1 MILKHYIMRSL
12 KDPLNLIMCIIFP
25 SVMITIFTVAGNNSF
40 EDGAHIINGFNSIA
54 TGNTTFNAIFF
65 MFFSGMIVTDYL
77 YSEFRTDLRWRLM
90 ATPVR
95 FGKFVTCA
103 IAASMIVTIVNTVV
117 VLAFGKFALDAY
129 LHNLFITGAVLLTMG
144 IFVTLFGVL
153 CFMLIPKK
161 GTTTAII
168 MAFAFLQLLPLQF
181 NILNVTRGVIGIANF
196 LPVGAASGA
205 MMYSGN
211 MWVRFE
217 SGVANVY
224 SADMT
229 RALIHLGILVGYTVI
244 VAIAVAI
251 VGRTRKI

>member
-1 MILKHYIMRSL
+1 
-12 KDPLNLIMCIIFP
+12 
-25 SVMITIFTVAGNNSF
+25 MITIFTVAGNNAT
-40 EDGAHIINGFNSIA
+40 DGGRIINGFNVGA
-54 TGNTTFNAIFF
+54 TDNATFNAIFF

-90 ATPVR
+90 ATPIR
-95 FGKFVTCA
+95 FSKFVTSA
-103 IAASMIVTIVNTVV
+103 IVASMIVTIINTII
-117 VLAFGKFALDAY
+117 VLVFSRFVLDAY
-129 LHNLFITGAVLLTMG
+129 LHNIFITSAVLLTMG

-153 CFMLIPKK
+153 CFMLIPNK

-181 NILNVTRGVIGIANF
+181 NMIDPTRGVIGVANF
-196 LPVGAASGA
+196 LPVYAAGGA
-205 MMYSGN
+205 MMYSGG
-211 MWVRFE
+211 MWAQFVDGNFV
-217 SGVANVY
+217 GVFD
-224 SADMT
+224 ADMT